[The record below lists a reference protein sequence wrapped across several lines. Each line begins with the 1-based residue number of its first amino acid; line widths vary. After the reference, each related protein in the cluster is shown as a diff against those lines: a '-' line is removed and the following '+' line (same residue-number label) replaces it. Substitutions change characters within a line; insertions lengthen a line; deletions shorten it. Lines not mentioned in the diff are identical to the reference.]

1 MKIPDKLKKFSGT
14 AWPFLGL
21 AGFLIWGW
29 FYVKPLLPRDFFSF
43 ENMGD
48 KIAGIFQKEEEW
60 EHPDAK
66 YNFHYAHNGLKPKGA
81 EDLIDIINNPDI
93 APAGSEESMGER
105 KNISVNSADELQA
118 AVKDAAPGDIIELQP
133 GIYKTNLFID
143 KDLTIR
149 GRGTS
154 TVIIGGGKGTAVY
167 AQNCRFNLSHLMI
180 TDSNSAIKLNN
191 SSGEIRAL
199 VIQNNKKSGIELRS
213 SQFAVKGNI
222 IAKNGS
228 YGVFADQDSDV
239 EIEGNYIDENGGF
252 EARIEGKK
260 EIYR

>member
-60 EHPDAK
+60 EHPDA
-66 YNFHYAHNGLKPKGA
+66 
-81 EDLIDIINNPDI
+81 
-93 APAGSEESMGER
+93 